1 MTDLPP
7 PPPPPPSSASAAPPE
22 PVVGTETKPAW
33 KKERTKKQKV
43 VGNSLAA
50 FGAFVILMAIVVV
63 IVGIVSPEPPAK
75 HAKWQASIV
84 WDVSEIVDPA
94 TIKVWVTTKNVG
106 QAAAV
111 PDCAVSLNS
120 PNGSFSGYE
129 IFTIDKLAPGHQQ
142 TWNGLVTITDQGAQY
157 VTRADSRVTCTDTA
171 G

>member
-22 PVVGTETKPAW
+22 PVVGTETKPVL
-33 KKERTKKQKV
+33 KKEHTRKQKFV
-43 VGNSLAA
+43 INSIAA
-50 FGAFVILMAIVVV
+50 FGALVILLAIVSV
-63 IVGIVSPEPPAK
+63 IVALLPGPPAK

-129 IFTIDKLAPGHQQ
+129 IFTIDKLAPGHQR
-142 TWNGLVTITDQGAQY
+142 TGNGLVTITDQGAQY